1 MSNSIITEKK
11 KPQKFWLYR
20 YQIFVTEPF
29 QPELNGLPGTRQI
42 KTSSELKAIRNE
54 ILRELIPALPNK
66 KDTRNHCYQITQTYE
81 RGTQFLLTAEAQ
93 RSKKVMQD
101 RNPKKVPHQPWAWIA
116 IDTADDVQTIAI
128 APVSDMRQETIN
140 NVLTSNL
147 QRLLKEKGLDFV
159 THSIKR
165 EDGFWEYVRE
175 NRGMLREVT
184 FTVSPPNMAG
194 ISKTVGQQ
202 LTELI
207 KSTQAKQANVSLKA
221 QRGATLELQEGNT
234 RLRNFVDHVD
244 KGGGDYS
251 FIRKGSV
258 KKETPRNI
266 QKTIVATPQPDT
278 QLIEVETTSP
288 TTAILTKIRIECK
301 LTKE

>member
-1 MSNSIITEKK
+1 MKTTVVTDKN
-11 KPQKFWLYR
+11 KPKDFWLYR
-20 YQIFVTEPF
+20 YQIFVSEPF
-29 QPELNGLPGTRQI
+29 QPELNGFEEKKGI
-42 KTSSELKAIRNE
+42 KTATDLKAIRND
-54 ILRELIPALPNK
+54 ILREIIPALPSK
-66 KDTRNHCYQITQTYE
+66 KDHRNHCYQITSISE
-81 RGTQFLLTAEAQ
+81 DGTQILLTAEAQ
-93 RSKKVMQD
+93 RSRKVMQN
-101 RNPKKVPHQPWAWIA
+101 RIPKNVPHQPWAWIA
-116 IDTADDVQTIAI
+116 IDTDDDVQTIAI
-128 APVSDMRQETIN
+128 APASDMRQETIN
-140 NVLTSNL
+140 RVLTSNL
-147 QRLLKEKGLDFV
+147 QRILKKKGLDFV

-165 EDGFWEYVRE
+165 DNGFWEFVQE
-175 NRGMLREVT
+175 NKGTLREVT

-207 KSTQAKQANVSLKA
+207 KSTQARQANVSLKA

-234 RLRNFVDHVD
+234 RLRNFVDHVN

-251 FIRKGSV
+251 FLRKGSV

-288 TTAILTKIRIECK
+288 ATAILTKIRIECK
-301 LTKE
+301 LTEE